1 MIMKKKMLIS
11 FLIWIIVVNIGKI
24 WPISKGERYYQN
36 LQKWYLLASKEEWE
50 KAKKIEN
57 KLKKE
62 DIENYT
68 KENEAGELR
77 KKLNVIMTQKN
88 KSADDW
94 MEIAVLFYHLGD
106 KDKALEA
113 IKSAHE
119 LDPIREDINKIYFTL
134 DSSPQIFQT
143 P

>member
-1 MIMKKKMLIS
+1 
-11 FLIWIIVVNIGKI
+11 
-24 WPISKGERYYQN
+24 
-36 LQKWYLLASKEEWE
+36 
-50 KAKKIEN
+50 
-57 KLKKE
+57 
-62 DIENYT
+62 
-68 KENEAGELR
+68 
-77 KKLNVIMTQKN
+77 MTQKN